1 MKEIKMLA
9 NMIRDEVQDAEK
21 YAKLAVK
28 YQDEDHDLSEAF
40 EKLSRQEIEHAEI
53 LHTQAARLIE
63 RKKEA
68 GEVPPV
74 AMSAVWSWEHEN
86 MIDNLARV
94 KVLLSELR

>member
-40 EKLSRQEIEHAEI
+40 EKLSQQEIEHAEI

-63 RKKEA
+63 RKKKPA
-68 GEVPPV
+68 KFPQSPYRRSGGG
-74 AMSAVWSWEHEN
+74 N
-86 MIDNLARV
+86 T
-94 KVLLSELR
+94 KT